1 MSINRDARKRVRER
15 ANFACEY
22 CEVSESDS
30 GGELTIDHYQ
40 PKSKNGSDD
49 ETNLVYC
56 CFRCNT
62 YKSDYWHET
71 DSDIPPPVWNPR
83 IDRRN
88 KHFWLSESG
97 VLFALTEIGELT
109 IRLLSLNRQPLVT
122 KRRDNYQQA
131 EERRLLE
138 QSQKA
143 VKLLVRLSQQQLELL
158 KEQQNLLEEQ
168 RQLLNLLINE

>member
-1 MSINRDARKRVRER
+1 M
-15 ANFACEY
+15 
-22 CEVSESDS
+22 
-30 GGELTIDHYQ
+30 
-40 PKSKNGSDD
+40 
-49 ETNLVYC
+49 
-56 CFRCNT
+56 
-62 YKSDYWHET
+62 
-71 DSDIPPPVWNPR
+71 WNPR

-109 IRLLSLNRQPLVT
+109 IRLLCLNRQPLVT